1 MGNNILNLSEMVRVA
16 RRSAGLNQA
25 ELGEVLG
32 RDRSW
37 VIQLERGTWY
47 TGKPFEIEALMVLK
61 IASVLELDPVEAL
74 VASGIDRSEWPNLS
88 QSLSNSDNV
97 RTVDITT
104 LSNSQAKLVEQLVK
118 EFKDGNKKNE
128 SGKHTG

>member
-128 SGKHTG
+128 SGKRTG